1 MSVCGHLACFRHW
14 AMPFTRIIFFNS
26 HKDPGD
32 GHSHDPVILMGN
44 EAQRDEGHLSWVH
57 S

>member
-1 MSVCGHLACFRHW
+1 MLFA
-14 AMPFTRIIFFNS
+14 RIILLNS
-26 HKDPGD
+26 HKDPGG

-57 S
+57 SEERGEVG